1 MNPQIELKEITDEK
15 KNIKPTLVK
24 KALLENNNLKIIDG
38 TLALK
43 NDDGYWEKYAND
55 KDIQRYLRKH
65 IFHCDVNRNLRAET
79 LKSILED
86 IIVDP
91 EFEVPS
97 KHSPNDIL
105 FKNGVLDLQNLN
117 DFPTQDAQDFYTYRI
132 EANYQQDII
141 PNDND
146 SILSK
151 LDGKVFSKLLND
163 MFPDDRNSQLRLL
176 ELLGYL
182 LSPTVGHKKAVLF
195 IGKPNTGKSLILKVL
210 SLLLPTSVV
219 SHLDL
224 SLIGRHNE
232 NSSLL
237 GAHINITE
245 DYDSNVSV
253 DMNTL
258 KLIIGNE
265 VVTLSQKYQ
274 PSISVA
280 IRTKLVL
287 VGNAL
292 PRIRATEIA
301 PFAERMLFLRFHKV
315 PTEPDPNL
323 IHELKNEIDFI
334 ATACIYAY
342 GNALINGFTTSTQSE
357 QWFQNQLGESQSEK
371 NFIEDLLKMDTEGSF
386 VTMAD
391 LKEAYSVYCKNN
403 GLKENTMADLRRCIF
418 DSFDNVTKIRKNM
431 TTYGLGNVY
440 CLTGINWKMEELK
453 DLGTPDL
460 YDKAQ
465 KILKVFISKEVTNNE
480 Q

>member
-1 MNPQIELKEITDEK
+1 MDARIELEK
-15 KNIKPTLVK
+15 ILNDKKTIKPVLVK
-24 KALLENNNLKIIDG
+24 DALLENDNLKVING
-38 TLALK
+38 ALAIK
-43 NDDGYWEKYAND
+43 NKDDYWETYAND

-65 IFHCDVNRNLRAET
+65 IFQSDVNRHLRAET

-91 EFEVPS
+91 DFEVS
-97 KHSPNDIL
+97 GEHSENNIL
-105 FKNGVLDLQNLN
+105 FKNGVLNITKPN
-117 DFPTQDAQDFYTYRI
+117 DFHIQTPQDFHTYRI
-132 EANYQQDII
+132 EAEYRLDLI
-141 PNDND
+141 PQNDD
-146 SILSK
+146 GILSQ
-151 LDGKVFSKLLND
+151 LDSTNFSKLLND
-163 MFPDDRNSQLRLL
+163 MFPDDSNSQLRLL

-224 SLIGRHNE
+224 SLIDRHNE

-371 NFIEDLLKMDTEGSF
+371 NFIEDLLEADTEGSF
-386 VTMAD
+386 VPMAD
-391 LKEAYSVYCKNN
+391 LKEAYSIYCKEN
-403 GLKENTMADLRRCIF
+403 GLYENTMADLRRCIF
-418 DSFDNVTKIRKNM
+418 DYFDQVTKIRKNM
-431 TTYGLGNVY
+431 SKNNLGNVY
-440 CLTGINWKMEELK
+440 CLTGLRWKMDELK
-453 DLGTPDL
+453 DLSIQL
-460 YDKAQ
+460 YNKAQ
-465 KILKVFISKEVTNNE
+465 QILNHYVEKESD
-480 Q
+480 

>member
-1 MNPQIELKEITDEK
+1 MDDRIKLPKIINNKGTINPV
-15 KNIKPTLVK
+15 LVK
-24 KALLENNNLKIIDG
+24 DAL
-38 TLALK
+38 LK
-43 NDDGYWEKYAND
+43 NDNLKVINGALAIKNKDDYWETYAND
-55 KDIQRYLRKH
+55 KDIQRYLRKY
-65 IFHCDVNRNLRAET
+65 IFQSDVNRHLRAET

-91 EFEVPS
+91 DFEVS
-97 KHSPNDIL
+97 SEHSENNIL
-105 FKNGVLDLQNLN
+105 FKNGVLNLTKLN
-117 DFPTQDAQDFYTYRI
+117 DFHVQTPQDFNTYRI
-132 EANYQQDII
+132 EAEYRLDLILQ
-141 PNDND
+141 NDD
-146 SILSK
+146 DILSK
-151 LDGKVFSKLLND
+151 LDNTNFYKLLND
-163 MFPDDRNSQLRLL
+163 MFPNDSDSQLRLL
-176 ELLGYL
+176 ELMGYL

-195 IGKPNTGKSLILKVL
+195 IGKPNTGKSLILKIL
-210 SLLLPTSVV
+210 SLLLPASVV

-232 NSSLL
+232 NASLL

-274 PSISVA
+274 PSISIA

-315 PTEPDPNL
+315 PTNPNPNL
-323 IHELKNEIDFI
+323 INELKDEIDLI

-342 GNALINGFTTSTQSE
+342 SNALINGFTTSTQSE

-371 NFIEDLLKMDTEGSF
+371 NFIEDLIEADTEGSF
-386 VTMAD
+386 IPMAD
-391 LKEAYSVYCKNN
+391 LKEVYSIYCKEN
-403 GLKENTMADLRRCIF
+403 GLHENTMADLRRCIF
-418 DSFDNVTKIRKNM
+418 DSFDRVTKVRKNM
-431 TTYGLGNVY
+431 SKNGLGNVY
-440 CLTGINWKMEELK
+440 CLSGLKWKIDDLK
-453 DLGTPDL
+453 DLSVQIHT
-460 YDKAQ
+460 KAHQ
-465 KILKVFISKEVTNNE
+465 IQIHYIEKESD
-480 Q
+480 

>member
-1 MNPQIELKEITDEK
+1 MDARIELEK
-15 KNIKPTLVK
+15 ILNDKKTIKPVLVK
-24 KALLENNNLKIIDG
+24 DALLENDNLKVING
-38 TLALK
+38 ALAIK
-43 NDDGYWEKYAND
+43 NKDDYWETYAKD

-65 IFHCDVNRNLRAET
+65 IFQSDVNRHLRAET

-91 EFEVPS
+91 DFEVS
-97 KHSPNDIL
+97 GEHSENNIL
-105 FKNGVLDLQNLN
+105 FKNGVLNITKPN
-117 DFPTQDAQDFYTYRI
+117 DFHIQTPQDFHTYRI
-132 EANYQQDII
+132 EAEYRLDLI
-141 PNDND
+141 PQNDD
-146 SILSK
+146 GILSQ
-151 LDGKVFSKLLND
+151 LDSTNFSKLLND
-163 MFPDDRNSQLRLL
+163 MFPDDSNSQLRLL

-371 NFIEDLLKMDTEGSF
+371 NFIEDLLEADTEGSF
-386 VTMAD
+386 VPMAD
-391 LKEAYSVYCKNN
+391 LKEAYSIYCKEN
-403 GLKENTMADLRRCIF
+403 GLYENTMADLRRCIF
-418 DSFDNVTKIRKNM
+418 DYFDQVTKIRKNM
-431 TTYGLGNVY
+431 SKNNLGNVY
-440 CLTGINWKMEELK
+440 CLTGLRWKMDELK
-453 DLGTPDL
+453 DLSIQL
-460 YDKAQ
+460 YNKAQ
-465 KILKVFISKEVTNNE
+465 QILNHYVEKESD
-480 Q
+480 

>member
-1 MNPQIELKEITDEK
+1 MDDRIELPKIINNKGTI
-15 KNIKPTLVK
+15 NPVLVK
-24 KALLENNNLKIIDG
+24 DAL
-38 TLALK
+38 LK
-43 NDDGYWEKYAND
+43 NDNLKVINGALAIKNKDDYWETYAND

-65 IFHCDVNRNLRAET
+65 IFQSDVNRHLRAET

-91 EFEVPS
+91 DFEVS
-97 KHSPNDIL
+97 SEHSENNIL
-105 FKNGVLDLQNLN
+105 FKNGVLNLTKLN
-117 DFPTQDAQDFYTYRI
+117 DFHVQTPQDFNTYRI
-132 EANYQQDII
+132 EAEYRLDLILQ
-141 PNDND
+141 NDD
-146 SILSK
+146 DILSK
-151 LDGKVFSKLLND
+151 LDNTNFYKLLND
-163 MFPDDRNSQLRLL
+163 MFPNDSDSQLRLL
-176 ELLGYL
+176 ELMGYL

-195 IGKPNTGKSLILKVL
+195 IGKPNTGKSLILKIL
-210 SLLLPTSVV
+210 SLLLPASVV

-232 NSSLL
+232 NASLL

-274 PSISVA
+274 PSISIA

-315 PTEPDPNL
+315 PTNPNPNL
-323 IHELKNEIDFI
+323 INELKDEIDLI

-342 GNALINGFTTSTQSE
+342 SNALINGFTTSTQSE

-371 NFIEDLLKMDTEGSF
+371 NFIEDLIEADTEGSF
-386 VTMAD
+386 IPMAD
-391 LKEAYSVYCKNN
+391 LKEVYSIYCKEN
-403 GLKENTMADLRRCIF
+403 GLHENTMADLRRCIF
-418 DSFDNVTKIRKNM
+418 DSFDRVTKVRKNM
-431 TTYGLGNVY
+431 SKNGLGNVY
-440 CLTGINWKMEELK
+440 CLSGLKWKIDDLK
-453 DLGTPDL
+453 DLSVQIHT
-460 YDKAQ
+460 KAHQ
-465 KILKVFISKEVTNNE
+465 IQIHYIEKESD
-480 Q
+480 

>member
-1 MNPQIELKEITDEK
+1 MDARIELEK
-15 KNIKPTLVK
+15 IINDKKTIKPVLVK
-24 KALLENNNLKIIDG
+24 DALLENDNLKVING
-38 TLALK
+38 ALAIK
-43 NDDGYWEKYAND
+43 NKDDYWETYAND

-65 IFHCDVNRNLRAET
+65 IFQSDVNRHLRAET

-91 EFEVPS
+91 DFEVS
-97 KHSPNDIL
+97 GEHSENNIL
-105 FKNGVLDLQNLN
+105 FKNGVLNITKPN
-117 DFPTQDAQDFYTYRI
+117 DFHIQTPQDFHTYRI
-132 EANYQQDII
+132 EAEYRLDLI
-141 PNDND
+141 PQNDD
-146 SILSK
+146 DILSQ
-151 LDGKVFSKLLND
+151 LDNTNFSKLLND
-163 MFPDDRNSQLRLL
+163 MFPDDSNSQLRLL

-315 PTEPDPNL
+315 PTEPNPNL

-342 GNALINGFTTSTQSE
+342 RNALINGFTTSTQSE

-371 NFIEDLLKMDTEGSF
+371 NFIEDLLEADTEGSF
-386 VTMAD
+386 VPMAD
-391 LKEAYSVYCKNN
+391 LKEAYSIYCKEN
-403 GLKENTMADLRRCIF
+403 GLYENTMADLRRCIF
-418 DSFDNVTKIRKNM
+418 DSFDQVTKIRKNM
-431 TTYGLGNVY
+431 SKNNLGNVY
-440 CLTGINWKMEELK
+440 CLTDLRWKMDELK
-453 DLGTPDL
+453 DLSIQL
-460 YDKAQ
+460 YNKAQ
-465 KILKVFISKEVTNNE
+465 QILNHYVEKESD
-480 Q
+480 

>member
-1 MNPQIELKEITDEK
+1 MDARIELEK
-15 KNIKPTLVK
+15 ILNDKKTIKPVLVK
-24 KALLENNNLKIIDG
+24 DALLENDNLKVING
-38 TLALK
+38 ALAIK
-43 NDDGYWEKYAND
+43 NKDDYWETYAND

-65 IFHCDVNRNLRAET
+65 IFQSDVNRHLRAET

-91 EFEVPS
+91 DFEVS
-97 KHSPNDIL
+97 GEHSENNIL
-105 FKNGVLDLQNLN
+105 FKNGVLNITKPN
-117 DFPTQDAQDFYTYRI
+117 DFHIQTPQDFHTYRI
-132 EANYQQDII
+132 EAEYRLDLI
-141 PNDND
+141 PQNDD
-146 SILSK
+146 GILSQ
-151 LDGKVFSKLLND
+151 LDSTNFSKLLND
-163 MFPDDRNSQLRLL
+163 MFPDDSNSQLRLL

-342 GNALINGFTTSTQSE
+342 GNALINGFTTST
-357 QWFQNQLGESQSEK
+357 
-371 NFIEDLLKMDTEGSF
+371 
-386 VTMAD
+386 
-391 LKEAYSVYCKNN
+391 
-403 GLKENTMADLRRCIF
+403 
-418 DSFDNVTKIRKNM
+418 
-431 TTYGLGNVY
+431 
-440 CLTGINWKMEELK
+440 
-453 DLGTPDL
+453 
-460 YDKAQ
+460 
-465 KILKVFISKEVTNNE
+465 
-480 Q
+480 

>member
-1 MNPQIELKEITDEK
+1 MNPKIELKEITDEK
-15 KNIKPTLVK
+15 RNIKPTLVK
-24 KALLENNNLKIIDG
+24 KALLENNSLKVIDG
-38 TLALK
+38 TLVIK
-43 NDDGYWEKYAND
+43 NDDGYWETYAND
-55 KDIQRYLRKH
+55 KDIQRYLRKY
-65 IFHCDVNRNLRAET
+65 IFQSEVNRNLRAEM

-91 EFEVPS
+91 EFEIAS
-97 KHSPNDIL
+97 KHSESNIL
-105 FKNGVLDLQNLN
+105 FKNGILDLKNLN
-117 DFPTQDAQDFYTYRI
+117 VFSTQEAQDFYTYRL

-141 PNDND
+141 PQDD
-146 SILSK
+146 ESILSK
-151 LDGKVFSKLLND
+151 LEGKVFSKLLND
-163 MFPDDRNSQLRLL
+163 MFPDDNKSQLRLL

-210 SLLLPTSVV
+210 ALLLPASVV

-232 NSSLL
+232 NASLL

-274 PSISVA
+274 PSISIA

-371 NFIEDLLKMDTEGSF
+371 NFIEDLLEADTEGSF
-386 VTMAD
+386 IPMAD
-391 LKEAYSVYCKNN
+391 LKEAYSIYCKEN
-403 GLKENTMADLRRCIF
+403 GLYENTMADLRRCIF
-418 DSFDNVTKIRKNM
+418 DSFDQVTKIRKNM
-431 TTYGLGNVY
+431 SKNKLGNVY
-440 CLTGINWKMEELK
+440 CLSGLSWKMDELK
-453 DLGTPDL
+453 DLSIQL
-460 YDKAQ
+460 YNKAQ
-465 KILKVFISKEVTNNE
+465 QILTHYVEKESD
-480 Q
+480 